1 LKTFD
6 FGPEVG
12 RHIDRYGSD
21 FFMSRLIRSEN
32 LHVGCMR
39 LGAGGLVGYHRAV
52 ATQLFAVVGGEGWVR
67 GDGSDR
73 IPITA
78 GQAALWESGE
88 QHEAGTDTV
97 MIAIVVEGALLSGG
111 TVDIGPPGRQTGDA
125 RD

>member
-1 LKTFD
+1 
-6 FGPEVG
+6 
-12 RHIDRYGSD
+12 
-21 FFMSRLIRSEN
+21 MSRLIRSEN

-39 LGAGGLVGYHRAV
+39 LGPGGLVGYHRGV
-52 ATQLFAVVGGEGWVR
+52 AAQLFSVVEGEGWVR

-73 IPITA
+73 TPITA

-88 QHEAGTDTV
+88 EHEAGTDTG
-97 MIAIVVEGALLSGG
+97 MIAMVVEGASLSVG